1 MLFIALANQLFMALN
16 TACCCVVEKLHAH
29 SLTHAEL
36 IDNVVFEA
44 TYVFLK
50 FLKPF

>member
-29 SLTHAEL
+29 SVTHTEL

-44 TYVFLK
+44 TYVF
-50 FLKPF
+50 